1 MAKRVSVDRW
11 MFTVTTILVFVG
23 LVMIFSASA
32 VMAKERFG
40 SAYEFLVKQLVWAVA
55 GMAVMAVAMKVN
67 YKRLQHPALV
77 FTLLGF
83 TTLFLVSVFFLERTH
98 GTHRWFH
105 LGPVSFQ
112 PSELAKPA
120 LILFLAWFLGNKAL
134 KNNATLSPERRA
146 TNEQTDQ
153 GHSKLAA
160 RSSKP
165 NSAAELRNIILP
177 AIVPTIVFLAL
188 IVFQPD
194 LGTAIACAA
203 VTACILFVAGI
214 RLRYFGY
221 VLAAAIP
228 LLYLLIF
235 HVSYRR
241 DRILAFLH
249 PDRDPLGHGFHMIQS
264 LIAVSTG
271 GVTGQGLMEGKQ
283 KLFYLPEPH
292 TDFIF
297 ANIAEELG
305 LLGALAVIVLFAIFL
320 WRGTRAA
327 LRTTDNFGRYLAVG
341 ITSMITL
348 QAFIN
353 ISVVLGLMPTK
364 GIPLPFVSYGGSS
377 LFVTLACVGVLL
389 NITKQ
394 AE

>member
-11 MFTVTTILVFVG
+11 MFTVTAILVFIG

-40 SAYEFLVKQLVWAVA
+40 SAYEFLFKQLIYAVA
-55 GMAVMAVAMKVN
+55 GLVTMVVAMKVD
-67 YKRLQHPALV
+67 YKRLQNPALV
-77 FTLLGF
+77 FLLLGF
-83 TTLFLVSVFFLERTH
+83 TTLFLISVFFLDRAH

-105 LGPVSFQ
+105 LGPISFQ

-120 LILFLAWFLGNKAL
+120 LILFLAWFLENKTREMDDWR
-134 KNNATLSPERRA
+134 NTL
-146 TNEQTDQ
+146 
-153 GHSKLAA
+153 
-160 RSSKP
+160 
-165 NSAAELRNIILP
+165 IP
-177 AIVPTIVFLAL
+177 AVVPTTVFLAL

-194 LGTAIACAA
+194 LGTAIACAGI
-203 VTACILFVAGI
+203 TACMLFVAGI

-221 VLAAAIP
+221 ALAASILP
-228 LLYLLIF
+228 LYFLIF
-235 HVSYRR
+235 HVSYRK
-241 DRILAFLH
+241 DRILAFLN
-249 PDRDPLGHGFHMIQS
+249 PYADPQGRGFHMIQS
-264 LIAVSTG
+264 LIAVATG
-271 GVTGQGLMEGKQ
+271 GVTGLGLMEGKQ

-297 ANIAEELG
+297 AVTAEELG
-305 LLGALAVIVLFAIFL
+305 LVGALAVIILFAIFL

-327 LRTTDNFGRYLAVG
+327 LRTQDNFGRFLAVG

>member
-1 MAKRVSVDRW
+1 MAKRVSVDGW
-11 MFTVTTILVFVG
+11 MFTVTLILVFIG
-23 LVMIFSASA
+23 LVMVFSASA

-40 SAYEFLVKQLVWAVA
+40 SAYTFLFRQLAWAAA
-55 GMAVMAVAMKVN
+55 GLVAMVLAMKLD
-67 YKRLQHPALV
+67 YRKLKHPAVV
-77 FTLLGF
+77 FTLLGA
-83 TTLFLVSVFFLERTH
+83 TTILLISVFFLDRTH

-105 LGPVSFQ
+105 LGPISFQ

-120 LILFLAWFLGNKAL
+120 IILFLAWFLEAKTKAIDDWR
-134 KNNATLSPERRA
+134 NTL
-146 TNEQTDQ
+146 
-153 GHSKLAA
+153 
-160 RSSKP
+160 
-165 NSAAELRNIILP
+165 LP
-177 AIVPTIVFLAL
+177 AIAPTAVFLGL
-188 IVFQPD
+188 IVLQPD
-194 LGTAIACAA
+194 LGTAIACAGI
-203 VTACILFVAGI
+203 TACILFIAGT

-221 VLAAAIP
+221 AFLASLLP
-228 LLYLLIF
+228 LYILIF
-235 HVSYRR
+235 HVAYRR
-241 DRILAFLH
+241 DRILAFLN
-249 PDRDPLGHGFHMIQS
+249 PYSDPQGRGFHIIQS

-271 GVTGQGLMEGKQ
+271 GVTGLGLMEGKQ

-297 ANIAEELG
+297 AVTAEELG
-305 LLGALAVIVLFAIFL
+305 MVGALAVIILFAIFL

-327 LRTTDNFGRYLAVG
+327 LRTQDIFGRFLAVG
-341 ITSMITL
+341 VTSMIVL

>member
-11 MFTVTTILVFVG
+11 MFTVTAILVFIG
-23 LVMIFSASA
+23 LVMVFSASA
-32 VMAKERFG
+32 VMAKERYG
-40 SAYEFLVKQLVWAVA
+40 SAYEFLIKQMIWAVA
-55 GMAVMAVAMKVN
+55 GLIAMIVAMKVD
-67 YKRLQHPALV
+67 YKHLKQPAIV
-77 FTLLGF
+77 FTLLGA
-83 TTLFLVSVFFLERTH
+83 TTVFLISVFFLDRAH

-105 LGPVSFQ
+105 LGPFSFQ

-120 LILFLAWFLGNKAL
+120 LILFLAWFLENKTKAMDDWR
-134 KNNATLSPERRA
+134 NTL
-146 TNEQTDQ
+146 
-153 GHSKLAA
+153 
-160 RSSKP
+160 
-165 NSAAELRNIILP
+165 LP
-177 AIVPTIVFLAL
+177 AVAPTVVFLAL

-194 LGTAIACAA
+194 LGTAIACAGI
-203 VTACILFVAGI
+203 TACVLFVAGI

-221 VLAAAIP
+221 AFLASLLP
-228 LLYLLIF
+228 LYFLIF
-235 HVSYRR
+235 HVSYRK
-241 DRILAFLH
+241 DRILAFLN
-249 PDRDPLGHGFHMIQS
+249 PYADPQGRGFHMIQS
-264 LIAVSTG
+264 LIAVATG
-271 GVTGQGLMEGKQ
+271 GVTGLGLMEGKQ

-297 ANIAEELG
+297 AVTAEELG
-305 LLGALAVIVLFAIFL
+305 LVGALTVVILFAIFL

-327 LRTTDNFGRYLAVG
+327 LRTQDNFGRFLAVG
-341 ITSMITL
+341 ITSMIVL